1 MGSPLAHS
9 ELKHEGGSQLLDCR
23 CVGLPRPEQPPGDQA
38 GPRAFRQPLRAQGPR
53 GSARQ
58 CSPCC
63 PSLPSIPQACS
74 CLSCSCSQSCSY
86 LPCSCSCLSCS
97 SPYLPCPGGQSCA
110 YFPCPSKAHLP
121 RRADLS

>member
-23 CVGLPRPEQPPGDQA
+23 RVGVPRPEQPPGDQA
-38 GPRAFRQPLRAQGPR
+38 GPSAFRQPLRAQGPR

-63 PSLPSIPQACS
+63 PSLPSVPQACS
-74 CLSCSCSQSCSY
+74 CLSCSCS
-86 LPCSCSCLSCS
+86 CLSCS
-97 SPYLPCPGGQSCA
+97 SPSPFVPC
-110 YFPCPSKAHLP
+110 
-121 RRADLS
+121 LSFQLITLIFC